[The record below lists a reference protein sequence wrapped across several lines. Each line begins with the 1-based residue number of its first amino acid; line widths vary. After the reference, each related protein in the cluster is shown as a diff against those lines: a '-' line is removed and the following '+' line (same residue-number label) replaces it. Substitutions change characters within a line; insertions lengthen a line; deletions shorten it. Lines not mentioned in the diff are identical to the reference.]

1 MMETDDKL
9 LKQFF
14 SQQKQEIENHGFSR
28 RVMRNLPGRSHRFA
42 QWWSS
47 LCMALAVIL
56 FFAFGGLQATIGTLR
71 EVFVSLVQHSTT
83 MNFDPKSLAI
93 AAVVLL
99 ILGMRKV
106 YSMV

>member
-1 MMETDDKL
+1 MTETDDKL

-14 SQQKQEIENHGFSR
+14 CEQKQEIEDRGFSR
-28 RVMRNLPGRSHRFA
+28 RVIRNLPGRSHRFGRL
-42 QWWSS
+42 WSG
-47 LCMALAVIL
+47 LCMAFAAIL

-71 EVFVSLVQHSTT
+71 EVFVSIVQHSMTT
-83 MNFDPKSLAI
+83 HFDPKSLMI

>member
-9 LKQFF
+9 LQQFF
-14 SQQKQEIENHGFSR
+14 SEQKQEIEDGGFSR
-28 RVMRNLPGRSHRFA
+28 RVMRNLPGRSHRLG
-42 QWWSS
+42 QWWSA
-47 LCMALAVIL
+47 LCLVIATLL

-71 EVFVSLVQHSTT
+71 EVFVSLVQHSMTA
-83 MNFDPKSLAI
+83 NFDPKSLTI